1 MLAFIR
7 GLSPDIRAAFWGF
20 VAGLA
25 LLVGAAIGYYARV
38 GQKAISSVMAFG
50 AGVLVSALAFDLMD
64 EAYNK
69 GGLNAAIAG
78 LITGAVV
85 YVGANALV
93 EQHGAKHRK
102 RSGEQQSGSAQA
114 GTAIAI
120 GSLIDGIPESVAIGA
135 SLIAGGAV
143 SLVTVIAVFLSN
155 VPEGLSSSAGMRKAG
170 RSPVYVFGLWAGVIA
185 ASTVAAWAGSAVFG
199 HVSEAVL
206 AAVLGVAAGAILA
219 MLADTMMPEAFEQ
232 GGHWVALFT
241 VVGFACAFLLG
252 KLQA

>member
-1 MLAFIR
+1 MLAFFH
-7 GLSPDIRAAFWGF
+7 GLSPDVRAAFWGF

-25 LLVGAAIGYYARV
+25 LLAGAAVGYYARV
-38 GQKAISSVMAFG
+38 GGKTISTVMAFG

-64 EAYNK
+64 EAYNQ
-69 GGLNAAIAG
+69 GGLDAAIIG
-78 LITGAVV
+78 LVAGAVI
-85 YVGANALV
+85 YVGANAIV
-93 EQHGAKHRK
+93 ESRGGKHRK
-102 RSGEQQSGSAQA
+102 RSGEQQSSGGGA

-143 SLVTVIAVFLSN
+143 SFVTVIAVFLSN

-170 RSPVYVFGLWAGVIA
+170 RSPTYVFGLWAGVIA
-185 ASTVAAWAGSAVFG
+185 ASTVAAWAGSAIFSHASQG
-199 HVSEAVL
+199 VL

-219 MLADTMMPEAFEQ
+219 MLADTMMPEAFEK

-241 VVGFACAFLLG
+241 VVGFACAFFLG
-252 KLQA
+252 KLQ